1 MYLKPRPVPEVTS
14 ESSQAPLVA
23 DGRVPRQDGGLS
35 SRLRLSPGSVSE
47 RSAEREGALN

>member
-1 MYLKPRPVPEVTS
+1 MYLKPRPVPEVMS

-35 SRLRLSPGSVSE
+35 SPLGSRPGLFLSAQQSE
-47 RSAEREGALN
+47 KER